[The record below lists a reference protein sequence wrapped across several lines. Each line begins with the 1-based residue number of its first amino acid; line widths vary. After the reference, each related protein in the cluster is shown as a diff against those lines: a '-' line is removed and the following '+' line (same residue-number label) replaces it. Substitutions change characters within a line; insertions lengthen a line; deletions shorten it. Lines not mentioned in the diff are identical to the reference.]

1 MKNEQFSSRLGFIL
15 VSAGCAIGLGN
26 VWKFPYICGENGGA
40 VFILIYL
47 LCLFLIGLPILICE
61 YSIGRGSGY
70 SLMKAY
76 KNLEPEGTHWHRS
89 GVASFVGNY
98 VLMMFYTMVAGWMM
112 YYAYKTAGGEFVGA
126 DTDTVKGIF
135 NDMLGNPGTM
145 IFWTLL
151 VIVLAF
157 GVCALGLENGVEKI
171 TKVIMLLLIVLMIV
185 MVVRSV
191 TLPGASKGL
200 EFYLIPDFNKLHE
213 RGMGNVIF
221 AALTHAFFTLSVG
234 IGSMEIF
241 GSYLLKERRLTGE
254 AISVTLLDTFV
265 AITAGLIIVPSC
277 FAYNVEPD
285 AGPPLLFITLPSV
298 FNHMAGGRIWGTC
311 FFVFMTFAAIS
322 TVIAVFE
329 NIVKMTIDAR
339 EWERKKAVAVNM
351 IGVAVLSMPAI
362 LGYNVLSGIK
372 PLGDGSTI
380 MDLEDFLVSYN
391 LLPLGSLIAILFC
404 VRKNGWG
411 YDNFMNEVNT
421 GEGVRFPR
429 GLKWYMTY
437 IVPLLIVVVYV
448 KGYYDLFAPKGT
460 KALAFWMGVAALLLM
475 GVFAIIFLGNK
486 KSNGVKEM

>member
-40 VFILIYL
+40 VFIIIYL
-47 LCLFLIGLPILICE
+47 ICLFLIGLPILICE
-61 YSIGRGSGY
+61 YSVGRGSGY
-70 SLMKAY
+70 SLMEAY

-112 YYAYKTAGGEFVGA
+112 YYAYKTAVGEFVGA

-135 NDMLGNPGTM
+135 NHMLGNPGTM

-185 MVVRSV
+185 MAVRSV

-200 EFYLIPDFNKLHE
+200 EFYLVPDFNKLHE

-339 EWERKKAVAVNM
+339 DWERKKAVAVNM

-460 KALAFWMGVAALLLM
+460 KVLAFWMGVAALLLM
-475 GVFAIIFLGNK
+475 GVFAIIFMGNK